1 MRTMIERCN
10 NFNNNIMINDYY
22 NNNHSIENIK
32 YLTKNTIII
41 MRALSRQMI
50 PRIIF
55 NIKFKDAK
63 KNQKHGQHELIL
75 ELKTK

>member
-1 MRTMIERCN
+1 
-10 NFNNNIMINDYY
+10 
-22 NNNHSIENIK
+22 
-32 YLTKNTIII
+32 
-41 MRALSRQMI
+41 MI

-75 ELKTK
+75 ESNTK